1 MKQRKITIISILFI
15 ALLLTACA
23 KENKD
28 GNLSLGMQ
36 AIEELNYS
44 GALEFFAKAKEVG
57 EEERLVAR
65 GMGIAHMGLTQYEE
79 AVACFEE
86 ALSYSN
92 GRVDD
97 IDYDINYYMAVSYY
111 KLGDLQE
118 AINSYTAIL
127 NLRPKEKN
135 SYLFRGIAELEND
148 QYDAA
153 IADFDKAI
161 SLDKTDYDL
170 LIQIYLN
177 LEKNGYK
184 EAGQEY
190 LNQALSQENASMTDV
205 QAGKIYY
212 YLADYENARNSLEK
226 GREEGGEEGILLLGK
241 TYEALGDNNYAT
253 TVYEEY
259 VNEHPESV
267 LVLNQL
273 ALSKMKAQDYKGA
286 LAAIEIAMKVENN
299 EFMQTLKFNE
309 IVCYEYLQDFKKAA
323 VLMESYLNNYPDDE
337 AAKREYEF
345 LKTR

>member
-1 MKQRKITIISILFI
+1 MRQRKITIIGILCMM
-15 ALLLTACA
+15 LVLTACR
-23 KENKD
+23 KENKN
-28 GNLSLGMQ
+28 GNLALGMQ
-36 AIEELNYS
+36 AVEELNYS
-44 GALEFFAKAKEVG
+44 GALEFFTKAKEVG
-57 EEERLVAR
+57 EEKRMVAR
-65 GMGIAHMGLTQYEE
+65 GMGIAYMGLTQYEE
-79 AVACFEE
+79 AVSCFEE

-97 IDYDINYYMAVSYY
+97 VDYDINYYMAVSYY

-118 AINSYTAIL
+118 AINAYTAIL
-127 NLRPKEKN
+127 GLRPKEKE

-153 IADFDKAI
+153 VSDFDKAI

-170 LIQIYLN
+170 LIQVYLN

-184 EAGQEY
+184 EAGQGY
-190 LNQALSQENASMTDV
+190 LNQALSQETASMTDV

-226 GREEGGEEGILLLGK
+226 GRKAGGEEGILLLGK

-253 TVYEEY
+253 MVYEEY

-267 LVLNQL
+267 RILNQL
-273 ALSKMKAQDYKGA
+273 ALSKMKAKDYNGA
-286 LAAIEIAMKVENN
+286 LTTIEIAMKVENN

-309 IVCYEYLQDFKKAA
+309 IVCHEYLKDFKKAA
-323 VLMESYLNNYPDDE
+323 VLMQSYLNNYPDDAE
-337 AAKREYEF
+337 AKREYEF